1 MARLKLVT
9 NKHKLRTFFGWELQ
23 KLEEIITMIYIF
35 YKNLLTAAK
44 EWPEHHRYKFDIL
57 NLHEFC

>member
-23 KLEEIITMIYIF
+23 KLKEIITMIYIF

-44 EWPEHHRYKFDIL
+44 E
-57 NLHEFC
+57 